1 MGKRAAAQAC
11 HGYPGQASEPWHAC
25 PLKSSFSPLALRA
38 KNPPPPGQPFL
49 CKLHLYS
56 YTNHPYNFYMD
67 IAELVREAKQGSAGA
82 QKCLFDLWAD
92 KMLLHC
98 MRYVKNR
105 ENAEEI
111 LLDGFYKF
119 FKALNGF
126 TWQGESALYGWL
138 KKIMVNECL
147 MFLRKKHVFTI
158 VTESMADEIPL
169 DEQAID
175 RLSAAEIFDMIL
187 QLPIGYRTVFN
198 LYAVEGMNH
207 REVAGLLGISEGTSK
222 SQLSKARSLLQKMLL
237 QKGTEYGK
245 RKTQ

>member
-1 MGKRAAAQAC
+1 
-11 HGYPGQASEPWHAC
+11 
-25 PLKSSFSPLALRA
+25 
-38 KNPPPPGQPFL
+38 
-49 CKLHLYS
+49 
-56 YTNHPYNFYMD
+56 MD
-67 IAELVREAKQGSAGA
+67 IAELVREAKQGGAGA

-92 KMLLHC
+92 KMLLYC
-98 MRYVKNR
+98 MRYVKSR

-119 FKALNGF
+119 FKGLNGF
-126 TWQGESALYGWL
+126 TWQGEAALYAWL

-147 MFLRKKHVFTI
+147 MFLRKKNVFTI
-158 VTESMADEIPL
+158 VTESAADNIAL

-175 RLSAAEIFDMIL
+175 HLSATEIFDMIV
-187 QLPIGYRTVFN
+187 QLPTGYRTVFN

-207 REVAGLLGISEGTSK
+207 SEVAELLGISEGTSK